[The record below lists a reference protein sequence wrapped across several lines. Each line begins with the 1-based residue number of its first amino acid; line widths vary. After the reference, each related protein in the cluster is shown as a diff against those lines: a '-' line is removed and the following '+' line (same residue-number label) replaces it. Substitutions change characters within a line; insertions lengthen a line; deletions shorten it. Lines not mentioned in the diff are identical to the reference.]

1 MILHPCSIIVNTP
14 PKKKCKQTL
23 RRIII
28 FGGSPGQCG
37 PCGPC
42 LQPASRW
49 QGPEGHVART
59 TLGRSCGPPRLNW
72 MVTTGNIYRKQ
83 WLFSGSKM
91 DFVWILINGSY
102 PNMIKYASF
111 MITLQNGNHGSTDLM
126 ESCTIKGGNGRSP
139 SWMEDFD
146 GKIILKSEISMP
158 PLIPGGSFPW
168 IPSHFIP
175 YYIGYTYIAHM
186 STYVYIYIRTILH
199 PQYDISS
206 SACWGSRPSTSIS
219 LSKAGSAG
227 RNSASLK
234 LSVPRLCRIQ
244 W

>member
-1 MILHPCSIIVNTP
+1 MIQVEGINETHVRTITYCKSNLGWFKPWQTVVNTWWKWPNHGSSSKAKKNHKMILHPCSIIVNTP

-102 PNMIKYASF
+102 PNMIK
-111 MITLQNGNHGSTDLM
+111 
-126 ESCTIKGGNGRSP
+126 
-139 SWMEDFD
+139 
-146 GKIILKSEISMP
+146 
-158 PLIPGGSFPW
+158 
-168 IPSHFIP
+168 
-175 YYIGYTYIAHM
+175 
-186 STYVYIYIRTILH
+186 
-199 PQYDISS
+199 
-206 SACWGSRPSTSIS
+206 
-219 LSKAGSAG
+219 
-227 RNSASLK
+227 
-234 LSVPRLCRIQ
+234 
-244 W
+244 